1 MAINFDPIFYGMQ
14 NGTEKIK
21 GNFDKVNDGFSWGPQ
36 QKFLNLN
43 GMTDNFD
50 YYKIRN
56 DGNEVLITL
65 YVTGDGNGSCY
76 LPTSISKRI
85 GYSLSTQIVGRTD
98 NNGIGFMNI
107 NTDTGKCT
115 FHKPDGSGMYI
126 QALIPLV
133 AH

>member
-21 GNFDKVNDGFSWGPQ
+21 ENFDKVNNGLLWGQ
-36 QKFLNLN
+36 SQSFLSLN
-43 GMTDNFD
+43 GIGNSNA
-50 YYKIRN
+50 YKIRN
-56 DGNEVLITL
+56 DGNEISITM

-76 LPTSISKRI
+76 LPTSISKKLD
-85 GYSLSTQIVGRTD
+85 YNQVVGRTD

-107 NTDTGKCT
+107 NNDTGKCT
-115 FHKPDGSGMYI
+115 FHKPDASGMYI

-133 AH
+133 TR

>member
-1 MAINFDPIFYGMQ
+1 MAINFEPIFSGMQ
-14 NGTEKIK
+14 NGPEKIK
-21 GNFDKVNDGFSWGPQ
+21 ENFDKVNDGFSWGEQ

-43 GMTDNFD
+43 GMTGNFD
-50 YYKIRN
+50 YYRIRN

-65 YVTGDGNGSCY
+65 YVTGDGTGSCY

-85 GYSLSTQIVGRTD
+85 GYSLSSQIVGRTD

-126 QALIPLV
+126 QALVPLV
-133 AH
+133 

>member
-1 MAINFDPIFYGMQ
+1 MAINFDPIFSGMQ
-14 NGTEKIK
+14 NGPEKIK
-21 GNFDKVNDGFSWGPQ
+21 GNFDKINNGLVWGPQ

-126 QALIPLV
+126 QALVPLV
-133 AH
+133 